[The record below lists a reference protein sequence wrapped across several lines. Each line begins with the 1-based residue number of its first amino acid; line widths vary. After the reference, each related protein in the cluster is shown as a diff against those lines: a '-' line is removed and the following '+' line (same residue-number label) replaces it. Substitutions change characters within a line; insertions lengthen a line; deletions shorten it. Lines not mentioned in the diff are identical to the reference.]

1 VSGEERPVI
10 WAPFPGFQ
18 TQALAAADDDIL
30 LGGAKGGG
38 KTDLVLVKPLRWVDK
53 PAFAGL
59 VLRQHF
65 TDLKR
70 VMDRARSLYS
80 QLGPPSQRPAWNGE
94 LKRWTWPSGAF
105 VQFNHAARVEDLG
118 NVQGGNWSYVGYDE
132 VGNQPDER
140 VVDTLIA
147 ELRSPDPSIR
157 RQFVGTANPGFAGH
171 AWVKRRYVDTC
182 GKQGGRAVMQV
193 ALPDGRDVQLTR
205 RFLPGGVRDN
215 PVLANDPTYMAQLA
229 GLPERMRRCLL
240 DGDWDAATGSAL
252 DELDPAVHLIPDFEP
267 HPTWPRLAAFDWG
280 FAHWWVFIWG
290 VVTDDGR
297 LLVKDT
303 LKGRRMRDWDI
314 AGKLTERVPA
324 DALRVVHA
332 GHDCWQEHV
341 ARGDRTPSTAE
352 FFGSAGIGL
361 VKANTARAQ
370 GYRELLARLAWRESE
385 YLPRRQPLLQFAD
398 TPGNR
403 WLLEEHLPSIVVD
416 PDDPSD
422 VLKVDADPETG
433 RGGDDGYDC
442 LRYLCA
448 SRPCPAPGLERMK
461 PQSLWDEVMLRE
473 VERQRNNPDL
483 QDAYLTQRTKARRNT
498 PYLGI

>member
-1 VSGEERPVI
+1 MNQPVV
-10 WAPFPGFQ
+10 WRPFPGFQ
-18 TQALAAADDDIL
+18 TEALAAGDDDIL

-38 KTDLVLVKPLRWVDK
+38 KTDLVLVKPLRWVDR

-59 VLRQHF
+59 VLRQHY

-70 VMDRARSLYS
+70 VLDRARQLYS
-80 QLGPPSQRPAWNGE
+80 GLGRADQRPAWNGD

-105 VQFNHAARVEDLG
+105 IQFGHAARVEDLG

-140 VVDTLIA
+140 VVDTLMA
-147 ELRSPDPSIR
+147 ELRGPDPSIK
-157 RQFVGTANPGFAGH
+157 RQFVGSANPGFAGH
-171 AWVKRRYVDTC
+171 AWVKRRYVVPC
-182 GKQGGRAVMQV
+182 GRDGGRVYRKV
-193 ALPDGRDVQLTR
+193 ALPDGRDVVLTR

-229 GLPERMRRCLL
+229 SLPERMRRCLL
-240 DGDWDAATGSAL
+240 DGDWDAATGAAL
-252 DELDPAVHLIPDFEP
+252 DELDPAVHLVPEP
-267 HPTWPRLAAFDWG
+267 SHLPPHWHRIAAFDWG
-280 FAHWWVFIWG
+280 FRHWWVFIHG

-297 LLVKDT
+297 LLVLDT
-303 LKGRRMRDWDI
+303 LKGRQMRDWDI
-314 AGKLTERVPA
+314 AGKLLERVPPE
-324 DALRVVHA
+324 ALKLVHA

-341 ARGDRTPSTAE
+341 ARGDRTPTTAE

-361 VKANTARAQ
+361 TKANTARAQ
-370 GYRELLARLAWRESE
+370 GYRELMARLAWRESE
-385 YLPRRQPLLQFAD
+385 YLPRRQPLLQFVD

-403 WLLEEHLPSIVVD
+403 WLVEEHLPSIVVD

-422 VLKVDADPETG
+422 VLKVDADPDTG
-433 RGGDDGYDC
+433 AGGDDGYDC

-448 SRPCPAPGLERMK
+448 ARPCPSPGLERLV
-461 PQSLWDEVMLRE
+461 PRSAWDEMALRE

-483 QDAYLTQRTKARRNT
+483 QDAALEGRKKGRRNT
-498 PYLGI
+498 PYLGV